1 MPHTYRRFHILTGG
15 PGSGKSTVLDVF
27 ERKGFLRSV
36 EAGRAIIQDQMRIGG
51 RALPWLDPLLF
62 AELMLAWEMR
72 NYTIA
77 TEAARQEQAHVFFDR
92 GIPDILGYLVLSGVG
107 VSDHIQTAA
116 QLFKYAPRVF
126 IAPPWPE
133 IFTNDS
139 ERKQSYDEAVATF
152 EVMVS
157 TYKTLGYQLIHLP
170 LVTADERAE
179 FMLAHMEPDV

>member
-1 MPHTYRRFHILTGG
+1 MPDTYRRFHLLTGG
-15 PGSGKSTVLDVF
+15 PGSGKSTMLDVL
-27 ERKGFLRSV
+27 ERKGFTRSV
-36 EAGRAIIQDQMRIGG
+36 EAGRGIIKDQMRIGG
-51 RALPWLDPLLF
+51 CAVPWHDPLLF

-72 NYTIA
+72 NYAIA
-77 TEAARQEQAHVFFDR
+77 TEAAKQGQAHVFFDR
-92 GIPDILGYLVLSGVG
+92 GIPDIIGYLVLSGVT
-107 VSDHIQTAA
+107 VPAHIQTAA

-152 EVMVS
+152 EVMAS
-157 TYKTLGYQLIHLP
+157 TYKTLGYTLVHLP

-179 FMLAHMEPDV
+179 FMLAHLDRDA